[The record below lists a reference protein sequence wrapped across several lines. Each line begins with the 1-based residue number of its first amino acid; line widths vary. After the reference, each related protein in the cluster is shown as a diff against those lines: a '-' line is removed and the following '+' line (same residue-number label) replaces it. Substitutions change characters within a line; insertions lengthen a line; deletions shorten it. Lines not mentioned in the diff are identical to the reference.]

1 MTMKFRA
8 HETFFIRKGWLSKGM
23 KVIKIDPEAFVS
35 RERNPMDTLGMGA
48 NMVKSLR
55 YWMQAVG
62 ISEEPKS
69 GKRVQTLTTLGE
81 KIFEHDR
88 YLEEL
93 GTLYLLQYKLASQDE
108 LATSWYYFFNVFY
121 VTEFTK
127 EDFIAALNGYVINA
141 EGQGAALRSLTDDF
155 NCIIGSYV
163 PRYKNNPGKVS
174 PENNIDCPFGELG
187 LIDIVDRRKKT
198 YRKVTSVVENLNP
211 WIVLAVIMDQLGE
224 ANEVSLNELLTA
236 EKNIGKVFNLD
247 VIALLDVLHQAEKTD
262 VIKIIRTAG
271 LDVVRIN
278 RKYSFDE
285 CVERFYEEIEN
296 NGR

>member
-23 KVIKIDPEAFVS
+23 KTIKKDPEAFVS
-35 RERNPMDTLGMGA
+35 KDHNPMDTLGIGS

-69 GKRVQTLTTLGE
+69 GKRVQKLTSLGE
-81 KIFEHDR
+81 KIFQHDR

-93 GTLYLLQYKLASQDE
+93 GTLYLLQYRLAAQAE
-108 LATSWYYFFNVFY
+108 LATAWYYFFNVFN
-121 VTEFTK
+121 VSEFTK
-127 EDFIAALNGYVINA
+127 EDFVSALNGYVISK
-141 EGQGAALRSLTDDF
+141 EGESAALRSITDDF
-155 NCIIGSYV
+155 NCIIGTYV

-174 PENNIDCPFGELG
+174 PENNIDCPLGELG
-187 LIDIVDRRKKT
+187 LIDIVDRNKKT
-198 YRKVTSVVENLNP
+198 YRKVTPAVENLNP
-211 WIVLAVIMDQLGE
+211 WIILAVIMEQIGE
-224 ANEVSLNELLTA
+224 ANEIGLNELLTS
-236 EKNIGKVFNLD
+236 ENNIGKIFNLD
-247 VIALLDVLHQAEKTD
+247 VISMIDVLHQAEKTG

-271 LDVVRIN
+271 LDIVRVIQQ
-278 RKYSFDE
+278 YSFDE